1 MDSLNLSENVFTGS
15 EKDIDNF
22 FKQNDLLSEETV
34 NELDTGLGD
43 SSAPSDNAGTG
54 ILASIIGGGSSNGGM
69 DSYNFS
75 DRLNLASG
83 TGANEP
89 ALMSPRGQFAQG
101 SGPDNLSMSSLSIN
115 GAPSSPGGAQTAAPV
130 PQGGYVVQQ
139 PGAPYVQAVQYVPAP
154 AGAGA
159 PAGASSAGAPPA
171 GGAAPNAGPPPQG
184 AGGAA
189 TGSNGPAANAP
200 ASGAGGAAAGS
211 GAGTVNAAGMTG
223 PAAAQAQ
230 QQIYYQQPIYVDQNG
245 QPIYYQQQVNEQ
257 GIPIQVQYMQ
267 PPQGGY
273 VQPQYVSPDGQPLY
287 PQQQMRPGGYQGGYQ
302 NHRGYDNKGYD
313 MREDYDSPR
322 GYRNDRRDNR
332 DRYDSYRDRYDDRR
346 DRRNDRYG
354 DRGGR
359 DNREG
364 ANPGRDPLVDEF
376 RNTFGKSRQWG
387 LTDLLGHV
395 VAFCQD
401 QHGSRFIQ
409 QRLEVCNDEEKQLV
423 FEEILL
429 VANPLMTDVFGN
441 YVLQKL
447 FEYGT
452 PEQCEQLGQLLA
464 GQAVNLAMQMYG
476 CRVVQKALEYV
487 NTERLMALVSEFESP
502 PVLLRC
508 VHDSNGN
515 HVIQKCIEIV
525 SRVAADAAEHSKEAG
540 DHVASRIQFI
550 IDTFKGRVKELSSH
564 PYGCRV
570 VQRILEHCPNEQKA
584 VILEELRQCCADLV
598 QDCYG
603 NYVIQ
608 FVMQHGWEA
617 DRAVLIREVQANLLD
632 FSQHKFASNVVE
644 KCLQYA
650 SRRDRDEMIW
660 TIINVTFDMNNP
672 VDSKGHCVLESM
684 VRDPYANYVVQK
696 VIDVSDERQRAA
708 ILRYVREN
716 INQLR
721 RYTYGKH
728 IIVRLEKLTNEKF

>member
-1 MDSLNLSENVFTGS
+1 MDSLNLSENVFTSGA
-15 EKDIDNF
+15 EKDMDAF
-22 FKQNDLLSEETV
+22 FSTDSA
-34 NELDTGLGD
+34 LDDPASTDTSG
-43 SSAPSDNAGTG
+43 NG
-54 ILASIIGGGSSNGGM
+54 ILASIIGSGQSDYPNSA
-69 DSYNFS
+69 SYNFS
-75 DRLNLASG
+75 DRLNIASSG
-83 TGANEP
+83 NGASEP
-89 ALMSPRGQFAQG
+89 ALLSSPRGQYSQG
-101 SGPDNLSMSSLSIN
+101 TADLGMNPLSMG
-115 GAPSSPGGAQTAAPV
+115 GAPSSPGGTAAPQYV
-130 PQGGYVVQQ
+130 AQGGAPQQ
-139 PGAPYVQAVQYVPAP
+139 YSQSVQYVAASGAP
-154 AGAGA
+154 PVAGA
-159 PAGASSAGAPPA
+159 PVVAGASPAASGTATAGAL
-171 GGAAPNAGPPPQG
+171 
-184 AGGAA
+184 
-189 TGSNGPAANAP
+189 
-200 ASGAGGAAAGS
+200 
-211 GAGTVNAAGMTG
+211 
-223 PAAAQAQ
+223 PAAAMAQ
-230 QQIYYQQPIYVDQNG
+230 QQVYYAQQPIYVDQNG
-245 QPIYYQQQVNEQ
+245 QPIYYQQQLNEQ
-257 GIPIQVQYMQ
+257 GMPVQIQYMQ

-273 VQPQYVSPDGQPLY
+273 AQPQYVSPDGQHMY
-287 PQQQMRPGGYQGGYQ
+287 THQQMIGRPYARYDNSSRQGGY
-302 NHRGYDNKGYD
+302 DKGYD
-313 MREDYDSPR
+313 PRDDYDSPR
-322 GYRNDRRDNR
+322 GGYRNDRRNDR
-332 DRYDSYRDRYDDRR
+332 DRGGYDSYRDRYDDRR
-346 DRRNDRYG
+346 DRRGNDRYN
-354 DRGGR
+354 DRGGGR
-359 DNREG
+359 DSREG

-409 QRLEVCNDEEKQLV
+409 QRLEVCNDEEKQSV
-423 FEEILL
+423 FEEILQ

-452 PEQCEQLGQLLA
+452 PDQCELLGLLLA
-464 GQAVNLAMQMYG
+464 GQAVTLAMQMYG

-487 NTERLMALVSEFESP
+487 NNERLMALVSEFESP

-540 DHVASRIQFI
+540 DHIASRIQFI